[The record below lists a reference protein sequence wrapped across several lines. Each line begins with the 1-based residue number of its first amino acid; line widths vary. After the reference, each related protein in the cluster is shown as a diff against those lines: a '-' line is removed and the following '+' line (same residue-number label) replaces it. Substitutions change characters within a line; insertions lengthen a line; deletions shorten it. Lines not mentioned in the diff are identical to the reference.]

1 VSGERRAES
10 GEQDKKKRRRK
21 EEEKEEEEEEERK
34 EELQGSSPFGHRRKL
49 KESEKGFTG
58 RMNIGKRIFY

>member
-1 VSGERRAES
+1 VS

-21 EEEKEEEEEEERK
+21 EEEKEEERK